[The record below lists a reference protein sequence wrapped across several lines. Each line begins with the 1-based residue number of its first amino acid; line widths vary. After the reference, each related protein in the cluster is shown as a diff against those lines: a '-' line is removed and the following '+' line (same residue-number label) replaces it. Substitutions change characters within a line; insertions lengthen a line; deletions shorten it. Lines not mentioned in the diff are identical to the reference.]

1 MASVLEIAC
10 RATADQTDAA
20 RRWYE
25 NQAVRAWSALPGLTA
40 IDLYVPAA
48 GQPKDPMVNDGSGPL
63 FLLMLE
69 FSSAAV
75 LEQAAR
81 SRDFAAPLSSLP
93 AGLEL
98 SADAMERLSYPAAG
112 QTAATPLLAPF
123 SYSVRYHR
131 PAEDEARFVD
141 FYLTHH
147 PPLLAQLPAVRNV
160 ICYLPMRGIDPA
172 GLPSADYMLGNE
184 VVFDTIEAFNAA
196 MASEARRALRA
207 DFARFPRFTGRN
219 THYPMDRTRLVGGQ
233 RP

>member
-25 NQAVRAWSALPGLTA
+25 NQPVRAWSALPGLA
-40 IDLYVPAA
+40 ALDLYVPAA

-69 FSSAAV
+69 FSSAAA
-75 LEQAAR
+75 LEQTAQ

-98 SADAMERLSYPAAG
+98 SADPMERLSYPAAG
-112 QTAATPLLAPF
+112 QTAAMPLSAPF

-141 FYLTHH
+141 FYLAHH
-147 PPLLAQLPAVRNV
+147 PPLLARLPDVRNV

-207 DFARFPRFTGRN
+207 DFTRFPRFTGRN
-219 THYPMDRTRLVGGQ
+219 THYPMDRTRLFGSQ

>member
-1 MASVLEIAC
+1 
-10 RATADQTDAA
+10 
-20 RRWYE
+20 
-25 NQAVRAWSALPGLTA
+25 
-40 IDLYVPAA
+40 
-48 GQPKDPMVNDGSGPL
+48 MVNDGSGPL

-69 FSSAAV
+69 FSSAAA
-75 LEQAAR
+75 LEQTAQ

-98 SADAMERLSYPAAG
+98 SADPMERLSYPAAG
-112 QTAATPLLAPF
+112 QTAAMPLSAPF

-131 PAEDEARFVD
+131 PAEDESRFVD
-141 FYLTHH
+141 FYLAHH
-147 PPLLAQLPAVRNV
+147 PPLLARLPDVRNV

-207 DFARFPRFTGRN
+207 DFTRFPRFTGRN
-219 THYPMDRTRLVGGQ
+219 THYPMDRTRLFGSQ